1 VAGAPDCAEYFS
13 RFLRSGQVWDSEIAG
28 DAEFSVEIGRN
39 VWRLSALLVLANCI
53 SGKVPQGRVR
63 LISDAETPNIE
74 QGQLNHPVR

>member
-1 VAGAPDCAEYFS
+1 MWG
-13 RFLRSGQVWDSEIAG
+13 SEIAG

-63 LISDAETPNIE
+63 LISDGSATHQRRRISDAMPGKGDKCSSSQKLPIC
-74 QGQLNHPVR
+74 